1 MTILWKIIRS
11 YVLIGIILVSYC
23 FDQGLGKRV
32 FMQVIIL
39 PSSHDVA
46 LYAAD
51 RVVDVINTKPDP
63 VLGLATGSTPIALYK
78 ELVARHQSKKV
89 SFRQATSFNL
99 DEYIGIAD
107 SHEQSY
113 RTFMNRHLFD
123 AIDIIKTNTHVPLAE
138 SQDLHILKKS
148 AENYEASIQQ
158 AGGIDLQILGIGL
171 NGHIGFNEPTSS
183 FASRTRIKTLSESTV
198 IANKRFFEEGEYQ
211 PHLAITMGIGTILAS
226 QSVLLMATGK
236 AKAEAVKAMIEGPL
250 SAMCPASALQLHE
263 SATIVLDEEAASL
276 LTLKEYYQWCEQ
288 KRQQLHGGSQA

>member
-1 MTILWKIIRS
+1 
-11 YVLIGIILVSYC
+11 
-23 FDQGLGKRV
+23 
-32 FMQVIIL
+32 MQVIIL
-39 PSSHDVA
+39 PSAHDVA

-51 RVVDVINTKPDP
+51 RVVDVINTKPNP

-78 ELVARHQSKKV
+78 ELVARYHAKEM
-89 SFRQATSFNL
+89 SFRRVVSFNL

-107 SHEQSY
+107 THQQSY
-113 RTFMNRHLFD
+113 RAFMERYLFEH
-123 AIDIIKTNTHVPLAE
+123 IDIFDENTHVPIAD
-138 SQDLHILKKS
+138 SQDVNVLKRSAQDYEEWIL
-148 AENYEASIQQ
+148 Q

-198 IANKRFFEEGEYQ
+198 VANKRFFEEGEYQ
-211 PHLAITMGIGTILAS
+211 PHLALTMGIGTILES
-226 QSVLLMATGK
+226 KSVLLMATGK

-263 SATIVLDEEAASL
+263 AATIVLDEDAASL

-288 KRQQLHGGSQA
+288 KRQQLHEGSLA

>member
-1 MTILWKIIRS
+1 
-11 YVLIGIILVSYC
+11 
-23 FDQGLGKRV
+23 
-32 FMQVIIL
+32 MQVIIL
-39 PSSHDVA
+39 PSARDVA

-51 RVVDVINTKPDP
+51 CVVDVIDARTNP

-78 ELVARHQSKKV
+78 ELVVRYQSKQV
-89 SFRQATSFNL
+89 SFRHTTSFNL

-123 AIDIIKTNTHVPLAE
+123 AIDIIATNTHVPLAE
-138 SQDLHILKKS
+138 SQDAGTLKKS
-148 AENYEASIQQ
+148 AQDYEASIQQ

-198 IANKRFFEEGEYQ
+198 VANKRFFKDGEFQ
-211 PHLAITMGIGTILAS
+211 PHLALTMGIGTILDSRA
-226 QSVLLMATGK
+226 VLLMATGK

-263 SATIVLDEEAASL
+263 TATIVLDEEAASL
-276 LTLKEYYQWCEQ
+276 LALKEYYQWCEQ
-288 KRQQLHGGSQA
+288 KRQQLHEGNVS